1 MNISEEQLTLI
12 QKYLSSGLDSGEQTT
27 FNKNL
32 ESLDFREELMSQARL
47 IDSLTEVD
55 ASLIKD
61 SLQEVSIEE
70 AKPVNEPVAVPTHRP
85 QARPQSS
92 RRWFMLAGAMVFLMA
107 ALWIMFKPDSQPAS
121 TPLYQMAEAYNTPL
135 PPGLQQRGGADQ
147 VEATEA
153 IQAYAN
159 ESYEKALKLFQAKA
173 NPTKAD
179 QLYLSNWRITCY
191 R

>member
-1 MNISEEQLTLI
+1 
-12 QKYLSSGLDSGEQTT
+12 
-27 FNKNL
+27 
-32 ESLDFREELMSQARL
+32 
-47 IDSLTEVD
+47 
-55 ASLIKD
+55 
-61 SLQEVSIEE
+61 
-70 AKPVNEPVAVPTHRP
+70 
-85 QARPQSS
+85 
-92 RRWFMLAGAMVFLMA
+92 MLAGAMVFLMA

-159 ESYEKALKLFQAKA
+159 ESYKKALKLFQAKA

-179 QLYLSNWRITCY
+179 QLYLSNCLIQLGKYGEAKTALSSITLSDNDKY
-191 R
+191 KNDVNWYLAIAALGLEDKTGAQDILKNIVQDSDNIYKSNAEKLLKELKKQFLLPT